1 MFKNSFSTIWFKK
14 VISLDSITVNGLIT
28 IAPKMNKARNIK
40 VILKELFYLRDK
52 I

>member
-14 VISLDSITVNGLIT
+14 VISLDSIT